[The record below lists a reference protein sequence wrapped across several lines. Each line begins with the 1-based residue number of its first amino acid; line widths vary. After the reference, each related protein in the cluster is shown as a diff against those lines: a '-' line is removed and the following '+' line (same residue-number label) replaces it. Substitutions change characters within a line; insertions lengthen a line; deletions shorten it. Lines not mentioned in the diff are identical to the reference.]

1 MTENKGGKVSS
12 LKCDGEWA
20 IALYSNNYAEMF
32 LLTSDEQQDDLTKSV
47 DPMEEINGK
56 KLKNYI

>member
-1 MTENKGGKVSS
+1 MTENKGGKVTS

-20 IALYSNNYAEMF
+20 ISLYSNNYAEMF
-32 LLTSDEQQDDLTKSV
+32 LLTNEEQEQLNSNI

-56 KLKNYI
+56 KLKNYS